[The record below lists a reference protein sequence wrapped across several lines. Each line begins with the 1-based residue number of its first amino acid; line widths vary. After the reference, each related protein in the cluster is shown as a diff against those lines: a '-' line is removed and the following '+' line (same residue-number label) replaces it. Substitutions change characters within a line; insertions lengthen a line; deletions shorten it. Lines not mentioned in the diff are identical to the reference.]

1 MNLLKSPEMIP
12 VFLTLGALLI
22 AIVGVL
28 YIGFSSI
35 SIKSVEKRG
44 SGKNSIPADFR
55 DQFIKAY
62 NKVFST
68 FNMQPM
74 NGMLTD
80 FMYYSTQNTVNIL
93 KKLGIRK
100 EVSVEIDHSYDQ
112 FNQTNMVI
120 ADGKND
126 MSLDL
131 SHCKCTETYY
141 DEHTNKKIFR
151 RIIKKAI
158 YNIEFLRSSEK
169 LKNDITCCMNCGDTL
184 VKHGNFFDCPSCG
197 AHYDW
202 ENLKW
207 SASNVSIEPDSTGSS
222 RLIGF
227 AIVGFVL
234 LSVVEMILKNKI
246 LGFIISGIDI
256 LFILATLLYIRWAWK
271 ALSIMKEMKAKDPKA
286 SQMVFNKRVYYLIRT
301 LEMARDWKLSDI
313 KPFMSPELYTK
324 IKQNNEYDDYYVVD
338 LTFKKIIPT
347 GYRVKDQIQIIDFD
361 IVYDQ
366 LLMNPKKKIKQSKQK
381 RHYALYKSV
390 NALTKVNAS
399 AQAIVCPNC
408 GANINRITEGVCSYC
423 NASID
428 VADFDWVFYDA
439 PIEMTK

>member
-1 MNLLKSPEMIP
+1 MNLLKSPEMVL

-120 ADGKND
+120 AD
-126 MSLDL
+126 
-131 SHCKCTETYY
+131 E
-141 DEHTNKKIFR
+141 
-151 RIIKKAI
+151 
-158 YNIEFLRSSEK
+158 
-169 LKNDITCCMNCGDTL
+169 KNDITCCMNCGDTL

-207 SASNVSIEPDSTGSS
+207 SASNVSIEPDSTVSS
-222 RLIGF
+222 RLISF

-256 LFILATLLYIRWAWK
+256 LFILATLLYIR
-271 ALSIMKEMKAKDPKA
+271 
-286 SQMVFNKRVYYLIRT
+286 
-301 LEMARDWKLSDI
+301 
-313 KPFMSPELYTK
+313 
-324 IKQNNEYDDYYVVD
+324 
-338 LTFKKIIPT
+338 
-347 GYRVKDQIQIIDFD
+347 
-361 IVYDQ
+361 
-366 LLMNPKKKIKQSKQK
+366 
-381 RHYALYKSV
+381 
-390 NALTKVNAS
+390 
-399 AQAIVCPNC
+399 
-408 GANINRITEGVCSYC
+408 
-423 NASID
+423 
-428 VADFDWVFYDA
+428 
-439 PIEMTK
+439 

>member
-1 MNLLKSPEMIP
+1 
-12 VFLTLGALLI
+12 
-22 AIVGVL
+22 
-28 YIGFSSI
+28 
-35 SIKSVEKRG
+35 
-44 SGKNSIPADFR
+44 
-55 DQFIKAY
+55 
-62 NKVFST
+62 
-68 FNMQPM
+68 
-74 NGMLTD
+74 
-80 FMYYSTQNTVNIL
+80 
-93 KKLGIRK
+93 
-100 EVSVEIDHSYDQ
+100 
-112 FNQTNMVI
+112 
-120 ADGKND
+120 
-126 MSLDL
+126 
-131 SHCKCTETYY
+131 
-141 DEHTNKKIFR
+141 
-151 RIIKKAI
+151 
-158 YNIEFLRSSEK
+158 
-169 LKNDITCCMNCGDTL
+169 
-184 VKHGNFFDCPSCG
+184 
-197 AHYDW
+197 
-202 ENLKW
+202 
-207 SASNVSIEPDSTGSS
+207 
-222 RLIGF
+222 
-227 AIVGFVL
+227 
-234 LSVVEMILKNKI
+234 
-246 LGFIISGIDI
+246 
-256 LFILATLLYIRWAWK
+256 
-271 ALSIMKEMKAKDPKA
+271 MKEMKAKDPKA

-347 GYRVKDQIQIIDFD
+347 GYHVKDQIQIIDFD